1 MITGQDIFTYD
12 FHLADHGGLAV
23 IPRGETDYENFI
35 KEFTNFPWLDQL
47 EIANR
52 LKNTSATITVQDS
65 LNMTELWTS
74 IAGNRDNHGYIVGY
88 NFPKTIKGNLFR
100 KERTVK
106 WVIMYATE
114 AREKIINCYN
124 LFFKR
129 DAKGLILEF
138 EQLYFYGETEA
149 HNQNFKPSV

>member
-1 MITGQDIFTYD
+1 MITAQDKFTYD
-12 FHLADHGGLAV
+12 LHLADHARQAV
-23 IPRGETDYENFI
+23 INMGETDYDNFI

-47 EIANR
+47 EKANK

-65 LNMTELWTS
+65 LNKTELWAS

-114 AREKIINCYN
+114 VREKIVSCYN
-124 LFFKR
+124 LFFNR
-129 DAKGLILEF
+129 DITGLILEL

-149 HNQNFKPSV
+149 HKQNF

>member
-1 MITGQDIFTYD
+1 MITGQDKFTYD
-12 FHLADHGGLAV
+12 FHLADHDGQAA
-23 IPRGETDYENFI
+23 IAMGETDYENFI
-35 KEFTNFPWLDQL
+35 NEFTNFPWLDQL
-47 EIANR
+47 EIANK

-65 LNMTELWTS
+65 QNETELWTS

-114 AREKIINCYN
+114 VTEKIVNCYN

-129 DAKGLILEF
+129 DTTGLILEL

-149 HNQNFKPSV
+149 HKQEF

>member
-1 MITGQDIFTYD
+1 MITGHDKFTYD
-12 FHLADHGGLAV
+12 FHLADHSGLAV
-23 IPRGETDYENFI
+23 IDKGETDYENFI
-35 KEFTNFPWLDQL
+35 KEFMNFPWLDQL

-52 LKNTSATITVQDS
+52 LKNTSATITVQDA
-65 LNMTELWTS
+65 LNQTELWTS
-74 IAGNRDNHGYIVGY
+74 IAGSRDNHGYIVGY

-114 AREKIINCYN
+114 VKEKILKCYYP
-124 LFFKR
+124 FFKR
-129 DAKGLILEF
+129 DTTGLILEL

-149 HNQNFKPSV
+149 HSQKF

>member
-1 MITGQDIFTYD
+1 MTPGQDKFTFD
-12 FHLADHGGLAV
+12 FHLADHAGLAV
-23 IPRGETDYENFI
+23 IDMGETDYENFI

-65 LNMTELWTS
+65 LNKTELWTS
-74 IAGNRDNHGYIVGY
+74 IAGNRDDHGFIVGY
-88 NFPKTIKGNLFR
+88 NFPKIIKGNLFR

-114 AREKIINCYN
+114 VKEKIVNCYN

-129 DAKGLILEF
+129 NTPGLIQEL

-149 HNQNFKPSV
+149 HKQNFKPRQ

>member
-1 MITGQDIFTYD
+1 MISGQDIFTYD
-12 FHLADHGGLAV
+12 LHLADHTGQAV
-23 IPRGETDYENFI
+23 IDKGETDYENFI
-35 KEFTNFPWLDQL
+35 KEFTDFPWLDQL

-65 LNMTELWTS
+65 LNKTDLWAS
-74 IAGNRDNHGYIVGY
+74 IAGDRVNHGYIVGY

-100 KERTVK
+100 KERTAK

-114 AREKIINCYN
+114 DKDKIFKCYY

-129 DAKGLILEF
+129 DTTALILEL
-138 EQLYFYGETEA
+138 EELYFYGEAEA
-149 HNQNFKPSV
+149 HKQKF

>member
-1 MITGQDIFTYD
+1 MITGRDKFTYD
-12 FHLADHGGLAV
+12 LHLADHDGQTV
-23 IPRGETDYENFI
+23 IAMGETDYENFI
-35 KEFTNFPWLDQL
+35 NEFTNFPWLDQL

-52 LKNTSATITVQDS
+52 LKNTSATITVQDPF
-65 LNMTELWTS
+65 NKTELWTS

-88 NFPKTIKGNLFR
+88 NFSKTIKGNLFR

-114 AREKIINCYN
+114 VREKIINCYN

-129 DAKGLILEF
+129 DMTGLKLEL

-149 HNQNFKPSV
+149 HKQKF

>member
-1 MITGQDIFTYD
+1 MITSQDIFTYD
-12 FHLADHGGLAV
+12 FHLADHVGQAV
-23 IPRGETDYENFI
+23 IDMGETDYENFI
-35 KEFTNFPWLDQL
+35 KEYTNFPWLDQL

-65 LNMTELWTS
+65 LNKTQLWTS

-88 NFPKTIKGNLFR
+88 NSLKTIKGNLFR
-100 KERTVK
+100 KEKTVK

-114 AREKIINCYN
+114 ARGKIVNCYN

-129 DAKGLILEF
+129 DTTGLIQEL

-149 HNQNFKPSV
+149 HKQKF

>member
-12 FHLADHGGLAV
+12 FHLADHAGLAV
-23 IPRGETDYENFI
+23 IDKGETDYENFI

-65 LNMTELWTS
+65 HNKTELWTS
-74 IAGNRDNHGYIVGY
+74 IAGSRDNHGYIVGY

-106 WVIMYATE
+106 WVIMYATD
-114 AREKIINCYN
+114 AMEKIIDCYN

-129 DAKGLILEF
+129 DTPGLILEL
-138 EQLYFYGETEA
+138 EQFYFYGETEA
-149 HNQNFKPSV
+149 HNQNFKPRV

>member
-1 MITGQDIFTYD
+1 MITGQDKFTYD
-12 FHLADHGGLAV
+12 LHLADHAGLTV
-23 IPRGETDYENFI
+23 IDMGETDHDNFI
-35 KEFTNFPWLDQL
+35 TEFTNFPWLDQL

-65 LNMTELWTS
+65 HNKTELWTS
-74 IAGNRDNHGYIVGY
+74 IAGSRDNHGYIVGY

-106 WVIMYATE
+106 WVIMYATD
-114 AREKIINCYN
+114 AMEKIIDCYN

-129 DAKGLILEF
+129 DTPGLILEL
-138 EQLYFYGETEA
+138 EQFYFYGETEA
-149 HNQNFKPSV
+149 HNQNFKPRV